1 MVDGFISTL
10 TERLIYHGSR
20 TVQTILRHI
29 VLPKT
34 ESIVP
39 PIKFTILEIPSLNNS
54 TGQRVWD
61 CGIGLSLYLSL
72 DPYRLSP
79 IQSNEGQDVEDLA
92 SNRDSKRIQL
102 DTPSVRNSRS
112 LKVLELG
119 AGCGLV
125 SMVASSLLSTL
136 AIQSF
141 EVIASDVEVTVDT
154 SMKDNLA
161 LNALLSSKGRTKTK
175 RIRSEVLQWGIDSD
189 EEVAKMMKR
198 ILNLP
203 EYTRDDLEGSDLT
216 ILASDVCYNPS
227 FHQPLLETLLIFLRP
242 LSPSTLHSDGLKV
255 GGDDQRRGRIKR
267 QALIAYKHVSAFPP
281 FSITQS

>member
-1 MVDGFISTL
+1 VVDGFISTL

-20 TVQTILRHI
+20 TVPTILRHI
-29 VLPKT
+29 VLPSKT

-54 TGQRVWD
+54 TGQRLWD
-61 CGIGLSLYLSL
+61 CAIGLSLYLSL

-79 IQSNEGQDVEDLA
+79 IQSNQGQDVEDLA
-92 SNRDSKRIQL
+92 SNRDSKRIRL
-102 DTPSVRNSRS
+102 DTPSVRNRRS

-161 LNALLSSKGRTKTK
+161 LNALLSSKGRTNTK
-175 RIRSEVLQWGIDSD
+175 RIRSEVLQWGKDSD

-255 GGDDQRRGRIKR
+255 GGDDPR